1 MSSASNGDKP
11 IALLSVSNKHGLI
24 ELAKGLHGGGLKL
37 IGSGGTAKVVRDSGI
52 PISDVSEITGAP
64 EMLGGRVKTLHPVI
78 HGGILSRRTP
88 NDLADLAAQSINP
101 ISVVVCNLY
110 PFSECISRVPP
121 PTIEDAVEEV
131 DIGGVTLLRAA
142 AKNHERVTVLCDPN
156 DYSTFLQQFSAGGIN
171 GISQTSKKSF
181 AVKAFSMT
189 ATYDSTISD
198 FFRKQYNSADSISLA
213 PLEIKNELRQH
224 TQQLTLRYGANP
236 HQAPAQAFVT
246 KGRLPFSVLSGSPG
260 YINLLDA
267 LNSFALVRELSEA
280 FQPPVP
286 AAASF
291 KHVSPA
297 GVAIGTAEPLT
308 DVEIQVFG
316 VDGIPDLTPLAKAYA
331 RARGADRMSSFGDF
345 LALSHTCD
353 VPTAKIISR
362 EVSDGVV
369 APGYEPEALG
379 ILRKKKG
386 GKYCVLQMDPSF
398 QPDLTEKRQV
408 YGITLEQRRN
418 DMKITSE
425 LFKNPVTEL
434 KQLPPSAVTDLIVA
448 TLSLKYTQSNSVAYA
463 FRGGIIG
470 LGAGQQSRIHCTRL
484 AGAKADLWWLRHH
497 PKVLE
502 MKFKSTTK
510 RADKA
515 NAIDLYL
522 NETIFEDDDDDE
534 DIEAE
539 DVSANENTKA
549 QKKISSERLEW
560 ESVFEEVPT
569 RLTKAER
576 KKWMKKLDG
585 VALGSDAFFPFVDNV
600 RRAARS
606 GVKFVAAPGGSVM
619 DDAVFKA
626 ADEAGMVYCNTGLR
640 LFHH

>member
-1 MSSASNGDKP
+1 MSTPSNGDKP
-11 IALLSVSNKHGLI
+11 IALLSVSNKEGLLDI
-24 ELAKGLHGGGLKL
+24 AKGLHALGVKL
-37 IGSGGTAKVVRDSGI
+37 VGSGGTAKVVRDSGL

-64 EMLGGRVKTLHPVI
+64 EMLGGRVKTLHPVV

-88 NDLADLAAQSINP
+88 SDLADLASQSINP

-110 PFSECISRVPP
+110 PFTKCVSRVPP
-121 PTIEDAVEEV
+121 PTIAEAVEEV

-142 AKNHERVTVLCDPN
+142 AKNHERVSILCDPA
-156 DYSTFLQQFSAGGIN
+156 DYAGFLQQCSANGLGGI
-171 GISQTSKKSF
+171 SESF
-181 AVKAFSMT
+181 RNSLAVKAFSMT
-189 ATYDSTISD
+189 AAYDAAISSY
-198 FFRKQYNSADSISLA
+198 FRKQYNSADSIPVASLD
-213 PLEIKNELRQH
+213 IKNELRQRA
-224 TQQLTLRYGANP
+224 QQLTLRYGANP
-236 HQAPAQAFVT
+236 HQSPAQAFVAEG
-246 KGRLPFSVLSGSPG
+246 KLPFSVLSGSPG

-280 FQPPVP
+280 FNPPLP

-297 GVAIGTAEPLT
+297 GVAVGTSEPLT
-308 DVEIQVFG
+308 DVETQVFG
-316 VDGIPDLTPLAKAYA
+316 VEGIRDMTPLAKAYA

-369 APGYEPEALG
+369 APGYEPEALE

-386 GKYCVLQMDPSF
+386 GKYCVLQMDPTF
-398 QPDLTEKRQV
+398 QPSLVESRQV

-418 DMKITSE
+418 DVKITPD
-425 LFKNPVTEL
+425 LFKNVVS
-434 KQLPPSAVTDLIVA
+434 KAADLPPSAITDLIVA

-484 AGAKADLWWLRHH
+484 AGTKADLWWLRHH
-497 PKVLE
+497 PKVLA
-502 MKFKSTTK
+502 MKFKTTTK

-515 NAIDLYL
+515 NAIDLYVTD
-522 NETIFEDDDDDE
+522 TIWEDDGDD
-534 DIEAE
+534 
-539 DVSANENTKA
+539 
-549 QKKISSERLEW
+549 SEPKSTERQEW
-560 ESVFEEVPT
+560 EAVFDEIPE
-569 RLTKAER
+569 RLTKEE
-576 KKWMKKLDG
+576 KKAWMKKLDG
-585 VALGSDAFFPFVDNV
+585 VALASDAFFPFTDNV
-600 RRAARS
+600 RRAAKS
-606 GVKFVAAPGGSVM
+606 GVKYVAAPGGSVM
-619 DDAVFKA
+619 DEAVFKA
-626 ADEAGMVYCNTGLR
+626 ADEAKMVYCNTGLR

>member
-1 MSSASNGDKP
+1 MTTPANGDKP
-11 IALLSVSNKHGLI
+11 IALLSVSNKEGLLEI
-24 ELAKGLHGGGLKL
+24 AKGLHVAGIKL
-37 IGSGGTAKVVRDSGI
+37 VGSGGTAKVVRDSGI

-88 NDLADLAAQSINP
+88 SDLADLAAQSINP

-110 PFSECISRVPP
+110 SFTKCIARVPP
-121 PTIEDAVEEV
+121 PTIAEAVEEV

-142 AKNHERVTVLCDPN
+142 AKNHERVFILCDPA
-156 DYSTFLQQFSAGGIN
+156 DYGNFLQQLSSSGLGGI
-171 GISQTSKKSF
+171 SESF
-181 AVKAFSMT
+181 RNSLAVKAFSMT
-189 ATYDSTISD
+189 ATYDAAISSY
-198 FFRKQYNSADSISLA
+198 FRKQYNSADSIPLA
-213 PLEIKNELRQH
+213 PLEIKNDLRQRA
-224 TQQLTLRYGANP
+224 QQLTLRYGANP

-246 KGRLPFSVLSGSPG
+246 DGKLPFSVLSGSPG

-280 FQPPVP
+280 FNPPLP

-297 GVAIGTAEPLT
+297 GVAVGTSEPLT
-308 DVEIQVFG
+308 AVETQVFG
-316 VDGIPDLTPLAKAYA
+316 VEGIPDMTPLAKAYA

-369 APGYEPEALG
+369 APGYEPEALE

-386 GKYCVLQMDPSF
+386 GKYCVLQMDPTF
-398 QPDLTEKRQV
+398 QPGLVESRQV

-418 DMKITSE
+418 DIKITPE
-425 LFKNPVTEL
+425 LFRNVVSQEKE
-434 KQLPPSAVTDLIVA
+434 LPPSAITDLIVA

-484 AGAKADLWWLRHH
+484 AGTKADLWWLRHH
-497 PKVLE
+497 PKVLD
-502 MKFKSTTK
+502 MKFKPTTK

-515 NAIDLYL
+515 NAIDLYVTD
-522 NETIFEDDDDDE
+522 TIWEDDDDT
-534 DIEAE
+534 AE
-539 DVSANENTKA
+539 HKST
-549 QKKISSERLEW
+549 ERREW
-560 ESVFEEVPT
+560 EAVFDEIPE
-569 RLTKAER
+569 RLTKEE
-576 KKWMKKLDG
+576 KKVWMKKLDG
-585 VALGSDAFFPFVDNV
+585 VALGSDAFFPFTDNV
-600 RRAARS
+600 RRAAKS
-606 GVKFVAAPGGSVM
+606 GVKYVAAPGGSVM
-619 DDAVFKA
+619 DDAVFRA